1 MNNQKPAIPNNQFNK
16 GRNAGSNNREGR
28 SRNSESGFEEKVIQ
42 VDRVSR
48 TVKGGKRMRFRA
60 LVAIGNRNGR
70 VGVGIGKAQEVILA
84 VQKAVSDAKKNM
96 IDVPI
101 KNDTIPHDVNI
112 EYGSSKIILRPARA
126 GTSII
131 AGSSVRVI
139 LELSGI
145 KNILSKILGSNN
157 KINNAKATIYG
168 LQSLVK
174 PKEEVKPE
182 NIKEKTNETP
192 KDNKTKSKK

>member
-1 MNNQKPAIPNNQFNK
+1 MNTQKSEKNNIGFSQK
-16 GRNAGSNNREGR
+16 QR
-28 SRNSESGFEEKVIQ
+28 SRENYQEKNAKPDSGFEEKVIQ

-70 VGVGIGKAQEVILA
+70 VGIGIGKAQDVLGA
-84 VQKAVSDAKKNM
+84 VKKAVNNAKKDLV
-96 IDVPI
+96 DVPI
-101 KNDTIPHDVNI
+101 KNGTIQHDLNI
-112 EYGSSKIILRPARA
+112 EYGSAKIILRPARP

-157 KINNAKATIYG
+157 KINNAKATIIG
-168 LQSLVK
+168 LKSLKNFDFENSDVK
-174 PKEEVKPE
+174 PKEVHHEAAK
-182 NIKEKTNETP
+182 NSKTE
-192 KDNKTKSKK
+192 